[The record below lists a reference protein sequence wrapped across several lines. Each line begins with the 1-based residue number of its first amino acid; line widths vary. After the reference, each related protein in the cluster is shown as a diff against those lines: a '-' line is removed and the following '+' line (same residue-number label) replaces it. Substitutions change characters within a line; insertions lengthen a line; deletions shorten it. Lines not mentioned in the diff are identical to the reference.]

1 MLKPRPIHRLVIA
14 TGTIALA
21 LTSTHLRA
29 DTFAQVNLV
38 SNVPG
43 LAAFTDPNL
52 INPWGVSNSATSP
65 FWVSNQGT
73 GTATLYSGTGAPQ
86 GGSPPLVV
94 TIPGG
99 GIPSGPTGQV
109 FNSAASGFN
118 VGATK
123 ATFIF
128 DNLNG
133 TIAGWNG
140 GTTATVEATLP
151 GAIFTG
157 LTQGA
162 VGGTTY
168 LYAANSS
175 GGNIQVFDSTWTNV
189 TATTFA
195 NKFADPNA
203 KSGSVPFNIQQV
215 GTNLYVTYANLGPG
229 GTPLPGGYVIEYD
242 SSGNI
247 IAQINTGPLSAPWGL
262 TLAPANFGIYSNDL
276 LIGQFGSGQI
286 LAYDPTSEAF
296 LGILTGLNGLPIVND
311 RLWALETRTGGAGVN
326 LNAVYF
332 TAGINGEQGGLFGQ
346 ITEVPEPAS
355 ILGTASGLIAFAMM
369 KIRSR
374 LR

>member
-1 MLKPRPIHRLVIA
+1 MLNPRAIHRLAKA
-14 TGTIALA
+14 TCIVALA
-21 LTSTHLRA
+21 FASTRLRA
-29 DTFAQVNLV
+29 DTFTQVNLV

-73 GTATLYSGTGAPQ
+73 GVATLYTGTGAPQ
-86 GGSPPLVV
+86 ALVV

-109 FNSAASGFN
+109 FNSAATGFN

-133 TIAGWNG
+133 SIASWNG
-140 GTTATVEATLP
+140 GTTATIEATIP

-157 LTQGA
+157 LAQATFAGN
-162 VGGTTY
+162 TY
-168 LYAANSS
+168 LYAADSAGKIHIFDASWVDFTNSS
-175 GGNIQVFDSTWTNV
+175 NFI
-189 TATTFA
+189 

-203 KSGSVPFNIQQV
+203 KSGSVPFNIQQI
-215 GTNLYVTYANLGPG
+215 GGNLYVTYANLGPG

-242 SSGNI
+242 SSGNV
-247 IAQINTGPLSAPWGL
+247 IAQINSGPLSAPWGI
-262 TLAPANFGIYSNDL
+262 TLAPSNFGSFSNDL

-286 LAYDPTSEAF
+286 LAYNPLTDAF
-296 LGILTGLNGLPIVND
+296 LGTLNDLNGNPIVND
-311 RLWALETRTGGAGVN
+311 RLWALETRTGGPGVN

-346 ITEVPEPAS
+346 ITEVPEP
-355 ILGTASGLIAFAMM
+355 ITIIETASGLFALAMM

-374 LR
+374 RP

>member
-1 MLKPRPIHRLVIA
+1 MLKHPFIHRLVIA

-21 LTSTHLRA
+21 LASTHLRA
-29 DTFAQVNLV
+29 DTFTQVNLV

-52 INPWGVSNSATSP
+52 INPWGIANSATSP

-73 GTATLYSGTGAPQ
+73 GTATLYTGTGAPQ
-86 GGSPPLVV
+86 ALVV
-94 TIPGG
+94 TIPSGG
-99 GIPSGPTGQV
+99 PPSGPTGQV
-109 FNSAASGFN
+109 FNTGPATGFL

-128 DNLNG
+128 DTLSG
-133 TIAGWNG
+133 TIDGWNG
-140 GTTATVEATLP
+140 GTTATVEAVIP

-157 LTQGA
+157 LTQGT
-162 VGGTTY
+162 VGGNTF

-175 GGNIQVFDSTWTNV
+175 GGNIQVFDSNWGNV

-195 NKFADPNA
+195 NKFTDPNA
-203 KSGSVPFNIQQV
+203 KSGLVPFNIQQI
-215 GTNLYVTYANLGPG
+215 GANLYVTYANLGPG

-242 SSGNI
+242 ASGNF

-262 TLAPANFGIYSNDL
+262 TLAPSNFGIYSNDL

-286 LAYDPTSEAF
+286 LAYDPATEAF
-296 LGILTGLNGLPIVND
+296 LGILNDLNGNPIVND
-311 RLWALETRTGGAGVN
+311 RLWALETRTGGTGVN

-332 TAGINGEQGGLFGQ
+332 TAGINGEQGGLFGE
-346 ITEVPEPAS
+346 ITEVPEPAT
-355 ILGTASGLIAFAMM
+355 IIETASGLIALATM

-374 LR
+374 RR